1 MSGKCGDDPAVG
13 TTICKPQ
20 WGGTCR
26 PSGSFRAP
34 AFVPCDSDNMS
45 ECCKPLATYY
55 KYTCSPPVSNVTSAI
70 LTLNGFGDGEDGG
83 GESSCDGRFHSN
95 TERVVALSTGWF
107 ANRRRCGRQIR
118 ISASNGRSVLATV
131 VDECDSQT
139 GSDCCRPLAKYH
151 KYTCSP
157 PVSNA
162 TSAILTLNGFGDGQD
177 GGGASSCDGRY
188 HSNSETVVALSTGWF
203 AKRRRCGRQIRISA
217 SNGRSVLATVVD
229 ECDSRAGCDRMHAGQ
244 PPCII
249 NDVDASAAVW
259 QALGIGQSDSRY
271 GYMKVTW
278 QDV

>member
-1 MSGKCGDDPAVG
+1 MAIAFRLHSSIHILLVLVSSAVLVISSVDAQQGCGGSCSSHDDCSGRLACMSGKCGDDPAVG
-13 TTICKPQ
+13 TKICKPQ
-20 WGGTCR
+20 GGGTCK

-34 AFVPCDSDNMS
+34 ASVPCNSDNMS
-45 ECCKPLATYY
+45 DCCKPLSKYY
-55 KYTCSPPVSNVTSAI
+55 KYTCSPPVSHATSAI
-70 LTLNGFGDGEDGG
+70 LTLNGFGDGQDGG

-107 ANRRRCGRQIR
+107 AN
-118 ISASNGRSVLATV
+118 
-131 VDECDSQT
+131 
-139 GSDCCRPLAKYH
+139 
-151 KYTCSP
+151 
-157 PVSNA
+157 
-162 TSAILTLNGFGDGQD
+162 
-177 GGGASSCDGRY
+177 
-188 HSNSETVVALSTGWF
+188 
-203 AKRRRCGRQIRISA
+203 RRRCGRQIRISA

-259 QALGIGQSDSRY
+259 QALGIGESDSRY